1 MRFLLRASIA
11 SVLLFV
17 LAGCGVTGDK
27 VADDTSS
34 SSTTTTAAKKGSTT
48 TTTEE
53 ESTTTEGGSGNLDEN
68 DPELTDLLLTGDD
81 FGIGLKVSPDSDSG
95 WEDNICGDHPYTV
108 LPVKQATVDYE
119 TSDESSFVSEG
130 IAEFDSEDD
139 ASKFLAD
146 LQTLNEQCQEEK
158 ADDAVPGTFEPIDDL
173 GDEAVRVN
181 PDPDSDPFEI
191 IVARADE
198 RIILLASF
206 GDEQFLTNAV
216 VAEAV
221 DRATP

>member
-1 MRFLLRASIA
+1 MRFLMRASIA
-11 SVLLFV
+11 SALLLV

-34 SSTTTTAAKKGSTT
+34 SSTTATTEKGSTT
-48 TTTEE
+48 TTEA
-53 ESTTTEGGSGNLDEN
+53 ESTTTDGSSGNLDEN
-68 DPELTDLLLTGDD
+68 DPELSDLLLTGDD
-81 FGIGLKVSPDSDSG
+81 FGTGLEASPDSDSG
-95 WEDNICGDHPYTV
+95 WEDNICGDHPYAV
-108 LPVKQATVDYE
+108 LPVKQATVDYQ
-119 TSDESSFVSEG
+119 TSDENSFVSEG

-139 ASKFLAD
+139 ASQFLDD
-146 LQTLNEQCQEEK
+146 LQTLNAQCQQEG
-158 ADDAVPGTFEPIDDL
+158 ADDAVPGTFEDVDDL

-206 GDEQFLTNAV
+206 GDEQFLTNAM

>member
-1 MRFLLRASIA
+1 MRFLIRASIA
-11 SVLLFV
+11 SALLFV

-34 SSTTTTAAKKGSTT
+34 SSTTSTTEKKGT
-48 TTTEE
+48 TTTERE
-53 ESTTTEGGSGNLDEN
+53 SSTTTEGSSGNLDEN
-68 DPELTDLLLTGDD
+68 DPELSDLLLTGDD
-81 FGIGLKVSPDSDSG
+81 FGTGLEVSPDPDPG
-95 WEDNICGDHPYTV
+95 FDENICGDHEYTV
-108 LPVKQATVDYE
+108 LPEKQATVDYE
-119 TSDESSFVSEG
+119 TSDNNSFVSEG

-139 ASKFLAD
+139 ASQFLD
-146 LQTLNEQCQEEK
+146 DIQTLNAQCKEEG
-158 ADDAVPGTFEPIDDL
+158 ADDAVPGTFEDIDDL

-181 PDPDSDPFEI
+181 PDPSSDPFEI
-191 IVARADE
+191 IVSRAGD
-198 RIILLASF
+198 RVILLASF